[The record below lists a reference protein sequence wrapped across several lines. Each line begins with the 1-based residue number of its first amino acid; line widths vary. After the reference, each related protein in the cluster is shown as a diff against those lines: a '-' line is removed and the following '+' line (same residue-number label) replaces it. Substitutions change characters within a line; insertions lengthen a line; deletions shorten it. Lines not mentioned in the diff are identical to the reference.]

1 MTAVP
6 NARPEP
12 IGAVLTLCGVE
23 AAIRAAWSFE
33 TCDTDDQPLWSTDTP
48 ARGHCRVTSVVVAE
62 LFGGVLLEANAY
74 RDGRQVGFHYWNRL
88 PSGLDLDLTR
98 EQFGPDEQVGEPRE
112 VQPQP
117 PVAAHRAAYDLLAGR
132 VRATLGDAGSAIGRL
147 TSGPTL
153 RP

>member
-1 MTAVP
+1 MTALP
-6 NARPEP
+6 DARPAP
-12 IGAVLTLCGVE
+12 SGAVPTLRGVE

-33 TCDTDDQPLWSTDTP
+33 TCDTDDQPLWSPDNP
-48 ARGHCRVTSVVVAE
+48 ARGQCRVTSVVVAE
-62 LFGGVLLEANAY
+62 LFGGVLLEAHAY
-74 RDGRQVGFHYWNRL
+74 RDGGQVGFHYWNRL

-117 PVAAHRAAYDLLAGR
+117 PAASHRAAYELLAGR

-147 TSGPTL
+147 VSPPTI